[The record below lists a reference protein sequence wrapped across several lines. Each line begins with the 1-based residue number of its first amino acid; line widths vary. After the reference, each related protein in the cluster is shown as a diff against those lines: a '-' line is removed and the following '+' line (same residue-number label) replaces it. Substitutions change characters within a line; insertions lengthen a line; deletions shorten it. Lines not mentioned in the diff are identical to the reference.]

1 MTTTRALAI
10 ELDALGDTRALWR
23 AWLESA
29 RGVLDVG
36 PDDLPVDRAE
46 AAVALDDAG
55 AGNWRTLLER
65 FSEDH
70 APAFLRRDAATSA
83 RLQALVDDGA
93 TLGVFTDAPDELA
106 RFSVDLARA
115 YPRRLAAT
123 SARLPALVD
132 DGATLGVF
140 TDAPDELART
150 ALAQLGAA
158 RRISALETGAGAFER
173 LLEAIGRDATVVRT
187 RADLLYGP

>member
-29 RGVLDVG
+29 RGVLDVA

-83 RLQALVDDGA
+83 RLQALVDDG
-93 TLGVFTDAPDELA
+93 V
-106 RFSVDLARA
+106 
-115 YPRRLAAT
+115 
-123 SARLPALVD
+123 
-132 DGATLGVF
+132 TLGVF

-173 LLEAIGRDATVVRT
+173 LLEAIGRDAAIVRT